1 MKYRSLVVGGGIN
14 GLCTAWQLCRGGWGP
29 VGLVEQFTPGHRRGS
44 SHGSTRI
51 TRSTYADATY
61 VRLMQEAHQRAWPS
75 LEAEVGQQLIH
86 PGDGIFW
93 GPPDGPIS
101 AYKEAVLEVGA
112 PVETLSPSQARQKFP
127 AFRFPDAKE
136 VLWDRSGGVVA
147 AGQAMAALW
156 ALLQR
161 WGVGLHLGEKIVEIQ
176 HDPLSVRTESGVIEA
191 EGLVVCAGPWA
202 PTLLPGLGMSLVP
215 ALQTVGYW
223 QPAGIRLEHPHFP
236 VWVHIGR
243 DQVHYGLPAFPGQ
256 PGIKAAFHG
265 TSERGDDPDQP
276 TAPQADRLAMAQN
289 FLETQLSVSPGPRMG
304 EENCWYT
311 NTPTEDYIL
320 SPHPRDPRIVIG
332 AGFSGHG
339 FKMGPLTGRI
349 LAELLWK
356 GESSVDAFTR
366 DRARFRVR

>member
-29 VGLVEQFTPGHRRGS
+29 VGLVEQFAPGHSHGS
-44 SHGSTRI
+44 SHGTTRI

-75 LEAEVGQQLIH
+75 LEAEVGRQLIH

-93 GPPDGPIS
+93 GPPDGPIG
-101 AYKEAVLEVGA
+101 AYKAAVLEVGA
-112 PVETLSPSQARQKFP
+112 PVESLSPSQARRKFP

-147 AGQAMAALW
+147 AGQVMAGLW

-161 WGVGLHLGEKIVEIQ
+161 WGVGFHFGEKIVEIQ
-176 HDPLSVRTESGVIEA
+176 HDPLAVRTESGVIEA
-191 EGLVVCAGPWA
+191 EGMVVCAGPWA
-202 PTLLPGLGMSLVP
+202 PKLFPTLGMSLVP
-215 ALQTVGYW
+215 ALQTVGFW
-223 QPAGIRLEHPHFP
+223 QPTGIRLDHPHFP
-236 VWVHIGR
+236 VWVHLGR

-256 PGIKAAFHG
+256 DGIKAAFHG

-276 TAPQADRLAMAQN
+276 ATPQADRLEMAQN
-289 FLETQLSVSPGPRMG
+289 FLEEQLSVSPGSRMG
-304 EENCWYT
+304 QENCWYT
-311 NTPTEDYIL
+311 NTPTEDFVL
-320 SPHPRDPRIVIG
+320 AHHPQDPRIVIG

-356 GESSVDAFTR
+356 GESSVQAFTR
-366 DRARFRVR
+366 DRARFRIR